1 MLEQRVSHIT
11 VLIACIWNLAR
22 EFILEM
28 CQIRVSNFALGKYGF
43 FFFFFIRLHAFD
55 MNFCVTEED
64 KEKEEYDLYRRVSE
78 FQH

>member
-43 FFFFFIRLHAFD
+43 FFFIRLHAFD